1 MDPDLQ
7 HHDAGDDVVAVYQDR
22 VAAEQQLTRALA
34 AFQARVAAISR
45 PDLAAVSEA
54 ARPLFRQG
62 VGWSAQLLSEQGRRR
77 LRITVMHT
85 AGAELSSEEWA
96 DEVDDLLQA
105 AGWMLAMLL
114 GIPVA
119 SSSSSI
125 ASTAEPGQVAVL
137 DNVIKPSA
145 AYADPALSDRSHPE
159 PLQGDGSSHERLQGD
174 GSDHESLQGDG
185 TDPALTPLTKAQIG
199 AYHQRILGLP
209 VEVRRELTSAFR
221 LHFQVPRSARSI
233 GDRIS
238 QHQHATFI
246 DRFLAE
252 LKAVPAQEAP

>member
-7 HHDAGDDVVAVYQDR
+7 HHDGHDDVVAAYQDR

-119 SSSSSI
+119 SSSSSMDR
-125 ASTAEPGQVAVL
+125 TAEPGQVAVL
-137 DNVIKPSA
+137 EHTVKPSA
-145 AYADPALSDRSHPE
+145 ASADPALSDRSHPE
-159 PLQGDGSSHERLQGD
+159 PPQGDGSSHERLQGNGSSHEQLQGDGSSHERLQGN

-185 TDPALTPLTKAQIG
+185 ADPALTPLTKAEIA
-199 AYHQRILGLP
+199 AYHQRILALP

-238 QHQHATFI
+238 QHQH
-246 DRFLAE
+246 
-252 LKAVPAQEAP
+252 